1 MDRTVVPVWS
11 KDEKYI
17 IMIKDCTE
25 DKTLYY
31 LSSKCIKIKVCL
43 VFIQVY
49 RKVCA
54 DTTLSATGT
63 GPCM

>member
-1 MDRTVVPVWS
+1 
-11 KDEKYI
+11 
-17 IMIKDCTE
+17 MIKDCTE